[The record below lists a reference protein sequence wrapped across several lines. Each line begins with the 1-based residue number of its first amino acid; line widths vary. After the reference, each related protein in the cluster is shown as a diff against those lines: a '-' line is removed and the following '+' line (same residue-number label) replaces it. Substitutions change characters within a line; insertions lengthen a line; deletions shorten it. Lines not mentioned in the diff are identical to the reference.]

1 MKRWREKR
9 KKIISLILI
18 MTLILNIG
26 GTVFAATDNDALST
40 IKLTENRILMKID
53 DEFGVLTVDETA
65 RGAKFTVEVGGEVE
79 GYFNIDK
86 VNNTIYSSYTG
97 KTISIPEIESDIG
110 VMPQAV
116 GDVVESYENKISYA
130 DMCDLVT
137 FTSTNLAYAAALITL
152 VSLAMGVTLTAG
164 AAAVVTM
171 IGFIPGAWN
180 DIRNGIG
187 GGSASHG
194 IKVVVDKVEIQKH
207 QGGKIVKGY
216 KFEISSVSLY

>member
-1 MKRWREKR
+1 M
-9 KKIISLILI
+9 KKIISLILV

-26 GTVFAATDNDALST
+26 ATVFAATDNDALST

-65 RGAKFTVEVGGEVE
+65 RSAKLTVEVGGEVE

-97 KTISIPEIESDIG
+97 KTISIPEIENDIE

-116 GDVVESYENKISYA
+116 GDVVDSYEKKISYA
-130 DMCDLVT
+130 DMSDLVT
-137 FTSTNLAYAAALITL
+137 EAATSLAVAAALISL
-152 VSLAMGVTLTAG
+152 VSFALGVTLATGAG
-164 AAAVVTM
+164 AIVTL
-171 IGFIPGAWN
+171 IGFIPGAWDN
-180 DIRNGIG
+180 IRDGIG
-187 GGSASHG
+187 SGSASHG